1 MLELFYKTTDRSDV
15 TEVASIYKQPVI
27 HSWFCDI
34 FTAALKRKYCL
45 SSYNSPLLSD
55 REERDMSG
63 RKCFC
68 TLACWLT
75 QSAKQITKQLGL
87 IPMVINNVSRRVLR
101 VSAIIT
107 VTWEKIREGVNA
119 CKKKKKKPCRL
130 HGNEAVIRRDMFINI
145 RNRRNSW
152 VGWNKVE

>member
-15 TEVASIYKQPVI
+15 TVVASIYKQPVI

-75 QSAKQITKQLGL
+75 QSAKQITSL

-107 VTWEKIREGVNA
+107 VTWEKMREGVNT
-119 CKKKKKKPCRL
+119 CKKKKKALPS
-130 HGNEAVIRRDMFINI
+130 
-145 RNRRNSW
+145 SW
-152 VGWNKVE
+152 QWSCYQAWHVYQYPKQEK